1 MNAAIYYTL
10 TPHEKNHLPAF
21 SKTDQFRLNRL
32 FEQLQADGH
41 TLCGIYITDYSAYA
55 GRAPHQLIACDARRH
70 RFDLLYLYLYGAP
83 MSVTAEELSDI
94 LNLPVDGGT
103 SMRSQKLVRL
113 AEVLASEKAP
123 VR

>member
-10 TPHEKNHLPAF
+10 APHKKNHLPAF
-21 SKTDQFRLNRL
+21 SKTDQLRLNML
-32 FEQLQADGH
+32 LEQLQADGH

-55 GRAPHQLIACDARRH
+55 ACARHRLLACDARRH

-83 MSVTAEELSDI
+83 MSVTAKELLDI

-103 SMRSQKLVRL
+103 SMHGQKLVRL